1 MDVCLV
7 IKRRLDE
14 LGFEQKDLATAAEV
28 TESYISQL
36 LTRKKLPPAPDR
48 TDIYERM
55 AKFLKLPSDRLSKL
69 AEHQRR
75 EELKRNLGDPPAPL
89 FKEVRELILR
99 KCAPAKEK
107 QIRAIFEKQPFGELE
122 RFVTQKLLDVIK
134 NVAKEEL
141 NSENWLHVV
150 ARLTGRR
157 YEQLRVTL
165 LEFLDTDVF
174 NLSPENCISFLE
186 PLIESWDVDLTT
198 FGMEIVLNARIA
210 SGDPKRYEFVERGP
224 DQPEVEPGF
233 KEFLND
239 SSLSGTATMEEIEL
253 LKKLRFKGK
262 RPTPLYYYRELQSL
276 RDPLH
281 FRAFMTQTLRK
292 KTLGQSQ
299 PEGSV
304 APMHKYL
311 EANGI
316 EKQLQLNGRK
326 KAIQR
331 WAGSRGNRVDF
342 DIHGMKKIVTGLMA
356 VDPAEG
362 TPPKSP
368 SRKRSK
374 KEV

>member
-14 LGFEQKDLATAAEV
+14 LGFEQKDLATAADV
-28 TESYISQL
+28 TESYISQM

-48 TDIYERM
+48 TDIYEKM

-99 KCAPAKEK
+99 KCTPAKEK

-141 NSENWLHVV
+141 NSENWLHLV
-150 ARLTGRR
+150 ARLTGRS

-174 NLSPENCISFLE
+174 NLSPENCISFLD

-198 FGMEIVLNARIA
+198 FGMEIVLNRRIT

-239 SSLSGTATMEEIEL
+239 RSLSGTASKEEIEL
-253 LKKLRFKGK
+253 LKKLRFNGK
-262 RPTPLYYYRELQSL
+262 RPTSLYYYRELQSL

-281 FRAFMTQTLRK
+281 FRAENPSLMRNSS
-292 KTLGQSQ
+292 G
-299 PEGSV
+299 
-304 APMHKYL
+304 
-311 EANGI
+311 
-316 EKQLQLNGRK
+316 
-326 KAIQR
+326 
-331 WAGSRGNRVDF
+331 
-342 DIHGMKKIVTGLMA
+342 GL
-356 VDPAEG
+356 
-362 TPPKSP
+362 K
-368 SRKRSK
+368 
-374 KEV
+374 